1 MDYLQ
6 NNPHL
11 RMSLTKMSKEAL
23 DAAFGNAYCCIY
35 VYDLPKESE
44 DIETKLKDYLLKFGK
59 DLTSNYALVFV
70 YFASKLSAT
79 RAVKEVPRNEF
90 EDVKLQVQFAV

>member
-1 MDYLQ
+1 
-6 NNPHL
+6 
-11 RMSLTKMSKEAL
+11 MSLTKMSKEAL

-59 DLTSNYALVFV
+59 MKFFSFVKDLTSNYALVFV